1 MVSIS
6 VCMIVKNEE
15 HRLARCLDSLKHIA
29 DEIVIVDTGSM
40 DDTKQLAA
48 QYTDKIYDFPWIN
61 DFAAARNFAF
71 SKCSCDYIYSADA
84 DEALDEVNMQKL
96 ANLKQIML
104 PEIDIVQ
111 MYYLN
116 MMEKNTAY
124 NFKRELRPK
133 IFKRLRNFT
142 WIDPIHETVRLEPV
156 IYDSEIEIQHFAAG
170 DHSRRDLAALLRTYD
185 SGKHFSKKL
194 HSMYAKELFIAGIDQ
209 DFVDAKHVFEETL
222 VSSNRT
228 DDEKQEASC
237 VLARCYRIEK
247 NVNEFF
253 KICLKDMAMEPCA
266 EICIELGEYFYSLE
280 DFDEAAIWFTNAAR
294 ETESVVYV
302 RSSGDLP
309 LLRLADCYRMIA
321 SKIRLEKPEQA
332 RQYEKEAEK
341 LTLEANQWEIPGE
354 L

>member
-133 IFKRLRNFT
+133 YLR
-142 WIDPIHETVRLEPV
+142 D
-156 IYDSEIEIQHFAAG
+156 
-170 DHSRRDLAALLRTYD
+170 
-185 SGKHFSKKL
+185 
-194 HSMYAKELFIAGIDQ
+194 
-209 DFVDAKHVFEETL
+209 
-222 VSSNRT
+222 
-228 DDEKQEASC
+228 
-237 VLARCYRIEK
+237 
-247 NVNEFF
+247 
-253 KICLKDMAMEPCA
+253 
-266 EICIELGEYFYSLE
+266 
-280 DFDEAAIWFTNAAR
+280 
-294 ETESVVYV
+294 
-302 RSSGDLP
+302 
-309 LLRLADCYRMIA
+309 
-321 SKIRLEKPEQA
+321 
-332 RQYEKEAEK
+332 
-341 LTLEANQWEIPGE
+341 
-354 L
+354 